1 LQRKVSHTPKNSP
14 KKSLEQFST
23 NENLQTLEDEIIKEE
38 KMANDTKTDSSSKV
52 DSSNVLSERNSINS
66 DASSKRAD
74 DFIHTPKVQS
84 LIKLIV
90 ETKLNSLKIKPGVSV
105 QSII

>member
-1 LQRKVSHTPKNSP
+1 MN
-14 KKSLEQFST
+14 
-23 NENLQTLEDEIIKEE
+23 DE
-38 KMANDTKTDSSSKV
+38 KTDSSSKV
-52 DSSNVLSERNSINS
+52 ESSNDLSERNSSNSINS

-74 DFIHTPKVQS
+74 DFVHTPKVQS

-90 ETKLNSLKIKPGVSV
+90 ESKLNSLKIKPGVSV